1 MQISKMRFLE
11 EQLKFEKKQSKH
23 SKQKAKFEKGRKNLL
38 LFELHRLKDE
48 FAKMLN
54 HLDKLDSTLCHETMT
69 DYTFRKTVC
78 NVLSKSSDRRPS
90 SVYESVMLAHELVT
104 TSPSLR
110 HPSDCLSPT
119 VVHRALQK
127 HSEPASGNGPA
138 TSAVLAEVLPV
149 PLPESCR
156 WSLGVQKRKHD
167 DNIRVV
173 VQNGFR
179 GLSDQAPR
187 RKKRKEILMKSS
199 AL

>member
-1 MQISKMRFLE
+1 MRFLE
-11 EQLKFEKKQSKH
+11 EQLKFEKKQSKL

-48 FAKMLN
+48 FTKMLN
-54 HLDKLDSTLCHETMT
+54 RLDKLDSTLCHEIKT

-127 HSEPASGNGPA
+127 HSEPAS
-138 TSAVLAEVLPV
+138 AVLAEVLPV

-173 VQNGFR
+173 VENGFR
-179 GLSDQAPR
+179 GLSDRPLDVR
-187 RKKRKEILMKSS
+187 RERRFLMKSS